1 MIGLDLPL
9 FAGDGAKYFIF
20 EALDIYK
27 VADPISDRLR
37 GLRRMGE
44 RRWDMI
50 LDRNQII
57 QLPENEPINALKRI
71 LALNSTQN
79 ILARD
84 VETIDMRDTSRPIL
98 RLSDVATEI
107 IRTSV
112 SKE

>member
-1 MIGLDLPL
+1 
-9 FAGDGAKYFIF
+9 
-20 EALDIYK
+20 
-27 VADPISDRLR
+27 
-37 GLRRMGE
+37 MGE